1 MSSTELVLQ
10 DPFVIPDDPK
20 SVPRPIRSQMA
31 FDLRKAGA
39 SYDVIAEKLGYKNA
53 LSAENAVRQVI
64 ERRYKPDDIQHVVYM
79 ELERLD
85 ALQLI
90 AWRKAKEGDMGAI
103 DRILKIMERRSKY
116 LGLDQQEAQVTQ
128 VHNTAIIIGGSED
141 EYVASLQE
149 ARREALKALQA
160 GET

>member
-1 MSSTELVLQ
+1 
-10 DPFVIPDDPK
+10 
-20 SVPRPIRSQMA
+20 MA

-149 ARREALKALQA
+149 ARREALKALQT